1 MKHEKNGRE
10 HGEGKREEAKETKT
24 RINQKIR
31 RTRRKE
37 ETRAVSEESV
47 NFYIISNTSDSLIV
61 GASPVIRVCV
71 HARTDPL
78 LLIGVLIISPSI
90 LNSHVAL
97 AGDS

>member
-1 MKHEKNGRE
+1 
-10 HGEGKREEAKETKT
+10 
-24 RINQKIR
+24 
-31 RTRRKE
+31 
-37 ETRAVSEESV
+37 VSEENV

-97 AGDS
+97 VTAVTARNAGENGGCQRWEMSVGELRTVSSLYIGRVKH